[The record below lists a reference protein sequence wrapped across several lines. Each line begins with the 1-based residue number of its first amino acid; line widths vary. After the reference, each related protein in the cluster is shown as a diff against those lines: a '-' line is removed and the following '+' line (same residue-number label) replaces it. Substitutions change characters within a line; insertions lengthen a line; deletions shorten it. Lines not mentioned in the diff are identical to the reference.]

1 MAVIY
6 MRPFRRSGNQC
17 DCCSEPFIDTLYL
30 CGNFIYE
37 GRLVFSRPIG
47 RWAACYSCRGLL
59 EAGNTS
65 ELACRSERDVR
76 LYRDLLAHIVPG
88 QQWLV
93 HQVARKTET
102 ATQKKPKRARSA
114 LLELFQ

>member
-1 MAVIY
+1 MAVIH
-6 MRPFRRSGNQC
+6 MRPFRRSGNLC

-30 CGNFIYE
+30 CRNFIYE

-47 RWAACYSCRGLL
+47 RWAACHSCRELL

-65 ELACRSERDVR
+65 ELARRSQRDVS
-76 LYRDLLAHIVPG
+76 LYRDLLTHIVPG

-93 HQVARKTET
+93 HQVAQKTEA
-102 ATQKKPKRARSA
+102 ATHKKSKQARSA
-114 LLELFQ
+114 FLELFQ